1 MREVRTMSPIA
12 TPRVYLAGPDVFRTD
27 AIDIAR
33 AKKAICAR
41 MGFAGVF
48 PMDAAPDAL
57 PRNEADAGDIYRVCI
72 AHMEHCQILLADMT
86 PFRGPSM
93 DVGTAFEMG
102 FAKAR
107 GMAVFSYSDVLGP
120 YNGRVPVGSF
130 DDVGSFDG
138 GLLARDVPARDADGL
153 LIEEFGLQDNL
164 MVALC
169 CDDGMTHPSLEAALN
184 AAAAKARG

>member
-1 MREVRTMSPIA
+1 MSNVV
-12 TPRVYLAGPDVFRTD
+12 TPRVYLAGPDVFCTD
-27 AIDIAR
+27 AIDIGR
-33 AKKAICAR
+33 TKKEVCAR
-41 MGFAGVF
+41 MGFEGVF
-48 PMDAAPDAL
+48 PMDPAPDAR
-57 PRNEADAGDIYRVCI
+57 PRNEDNPHDIYRVCI

-107 GMAVFSYSDVLGP
+107 GMAVFSYSDILGP
-120 YNGRVPVGSF
+120 YNGRVPIGSF
-130 DDVGSFDG
+130 DD
-138 GLLARDVPARDADGL
+138 GLPARDADDL

-169 CDDGMTHPSLEAALN
+169 CDDGMTHRSLKTALN
-184 AAAAKARG
+184 AAAAKVQR